1 MSIAAVTPSVGAIAH
16 IVKPLRL
23 TIGTTIMNNLIID
36 RTMNDNE
43 MNDYENAYMDAMKGL
58 NELIVCQQVSAN
70 RRAVT
75 KINTFKNYLYTLNLA
90 ITNN

>member
-1 MSIAAVTPSVGAIAH
+1 MSIARTTPNAAATAY
-16 IVKPLRL
+16 IVKRSRL
-23 TIGTTIMNNLIID
+23 IIGTTIMNNLINNN
-36 RTMNDNE
+36 MNE
-43 MNDYENAYMDAMKGL
+43 MTDYENAYMDAMKGL

-90 ITNN
+90 INNK

>member
-1 MSIAAVTPSVGAIAH
+1 M
-16 IVKPLRL
+16 
-23 TIGTTIMNNLIID
+23 D
-36 RTMNDNE
+36 E
-43 MNDYENAYMDAMKGL
+43 MTDYENAYMDAMKGL
-58 NELIVCQQVSAN
+58 NELIISQQVSTN

>member
-1 MSIAAVTPSVGAIAH
+1 M
-16 IVKPLRL
+16 
-23 TIGTTIMNNLIID
+23 D
-36 RTMNDNE
+36 E
-43 MNDYENAYMDAMKGL
+43 MTDYENAYMDAMKGL

-90 ITNN
+90 INND

>member
-1 MSIAAVTPSVGAIAH
+1 
-16 IVKPLRL
+16 
-23 TIGTTIMNNLIID
+23 
-36 RTMNDNE
+36 MNDNE
-43 MNDYENAYMDAMKGL
+43 MTDYENAYMDAMKGL

>member
-1 MSIAAVTPSVGAIAH
+1 MNTAGTTPNAVAIAY
-16 IVKPLRL
+16 IVKRSRL
-23 TIGTTIMNNLIID
+23 IIGTTITNNLINT
-36 RTMNDNE
+36 TMDE
-43 MNDYENAYMDAMKGL
+43 MTDYENAYMDAMKGL

>member
-1 MSIAAVTPSVGAIAH
+1 MNTARTTPNAVV
-16 IVKPLRL
+16 IVYTVRRSRL
-23 TIGTTIMNNLIID
+23 TIGTTITNNLTNNNMD
-36 RTMNDNE
+36 E
-43 MNDYENAYMDAMKGL
+43 MTDYENAYMDAMKGL
-58 NELIVCQQVSAN
+58 NELIISQQVSTN